1 LHRLTN
7 ADCTY
12 FAIISVDIFVT
23 SVMGQPAALT
33 ICLVF
38 VIRNVVPLKCYHC
51 QAKSDCSFGVCHQGI
66 ACVTATEINES
77 HRACRSRSFSSY
89 LPESLAKQIVYPTTI
104 SRHEIIDRY
113 VSKGCLEA
121 TVSDKRNLT
130 AGGCVASRW
139 FGSMATVC
147 YCNDR
152 DFCNGTENAR
162 AISPRPP
169 LFFLAL
175 ACVLFALSMR
185 IFL

>member
-1 LHRLTN
+1 
-7 ADCTY
+7 
-12 FAIISVDIFVT
+12 
-23 SVMGQPAALT
+23 MGQPAALT

-66 ACVTATEINES
+66 ACVTAT
-77 HRACRSRSFSSY
+77 
-89 LPESLAKQIVYPTTI
+89 V
-104 SRHEIIDRY
+104 DRY

-175 ACVLFALSMR
+175 ACVLFTLSMR